1 MKNNVVFSGFFLGIV
16 LFIAVLGTACKSS
29 DKEADNNT
37 DTLVTDTETSNPE
50 NQFPELYSIPAK
62 LSVENGRDMI
72 DDTMLQIM
80 LVESNIPVGKQQELI
95 SQLFV
100 NSTVTPA
107 DKAEEF
113 EAYNISYNNKNYH
126 VVVLFEQNENE
137 ENILGF
143 FIISE
148 GNFTPDTIGKIF
160 N

>member
-1 MKNNVVFSGFFLGIV
+1 MKNKVVYSGLFLGIF
-16 LFIAVLGTACKSS
+16 LFFAVLGSACKSS
-29 DKEADNNT
+29 DNETGNNT
-37 DTLVTDTETSNPE
+37 DTIVTNTETNNPE
-50 NQFPELYSIPAK
+50 NQFPELYGIPAK

-80 LVESNIPVGKQQELI
+80 LVESNIPIGKQQELI
-95 SQLFV
+95 AQMFV
-100 NSTVTPA
+100 NGTVTPA

-113 EAYNISYNNKNYH
+113 EAYNITYNNKNYH

-148 GNFTPDTIGKIF
+148 GNFTPETIGKIF